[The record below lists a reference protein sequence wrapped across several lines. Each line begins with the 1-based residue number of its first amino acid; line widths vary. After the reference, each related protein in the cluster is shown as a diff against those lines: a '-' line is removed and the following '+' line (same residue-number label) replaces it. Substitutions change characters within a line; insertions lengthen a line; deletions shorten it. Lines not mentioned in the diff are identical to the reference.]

1 VNTPLCLSALLLSA
15 TLAAGQAPTLKGHV
29 IGETVQRFL
38 EISPVLRSR
47 VDLCRTDPD
56 AVRRQDGDT
65 DACANLL
72 NAVDRGGD
80 CLIEENRFNFLLKG
94 AKQLDFAGY
103 VEFSHGK
110 LTILGVNFD
119 GTWEDLGPDLLEKFG
134 KPTTSDVIHM
144 QNVYGATFSFPKAM
158 WARPGYVVNAHED
171 MMAFGQIHFVQVEIV
186 TASRMR
192 EIEAEEQKKKN
203 SLD

>member
-1 VNTPLCLSALLLSA
+1 VNAPLYISALLLSA

-47 VDLCRTDPD
+47 VDLCRTDPN

-80 CLIEENRFNFLLKG
+80 YSIEEDRFNFLLMG
-94 AKQLDFAGY
+94 AKQLDFVGY

-119 GTWEDLGPDLLEKFG
+119 GTWEDLGPDLLGKFG
-134 KPTTSDVIHM
+134 KPTTRNVIHM

-158 WARPGYVVNAHED
+158 WVRPGYVVNAHED
-171 MMAFGQIHFVQVEIV
+171 MVGLGQIHFVQVEIV